1 MILSFFPC
9 CKAIGKKLLIS
20 TKIYLKMFYEEFH
33 LEFYIKI
40 QRIQNNVPVAPIHI
54 LEIDSPIVKI
64 SFIFAVLCKK
74 LKK

>member
-1 MILSFFPC
+1 
-9 CKAIGKKLLIS
+9 
-20 TKIYLKMFYEEFH
+20 MFYEEFH

-40 QRIQNNVPVAPIHI
+40 QRIQNNVPIAPIHI
-54 LEIDSPIVKI
+54 LEIDIPIVKI